1 MGRDASMEIGG
12 SLKVIAD
19 GDSERYKDVLNR
31 NIIDSKKPFV
41 SVGAN
46 KNIDGITS
54 ATEKYYVDRGLT
66 EVSFNGKSQDVTHL
80 HLREWFNVIRNGGQ
94 VSCGVE
100 KAFEEAIT
108 IQMAKKSYLE
118 GRRVSWDPIARRIV

>member
-66 EVSFNGKSQDVTHL
+66 EVSFNGKSQDGPSAPLKQPPPQMVTPA
-80 HLREWFNVIRNGGQ
+80 
-94 VSCGVE
+94 S
-100 KAFEEAIT
+100 
-108 IQMAKKSYLE
+108 AK
-118 GRRVSWDPIARRIV
+118 ARRMCGL